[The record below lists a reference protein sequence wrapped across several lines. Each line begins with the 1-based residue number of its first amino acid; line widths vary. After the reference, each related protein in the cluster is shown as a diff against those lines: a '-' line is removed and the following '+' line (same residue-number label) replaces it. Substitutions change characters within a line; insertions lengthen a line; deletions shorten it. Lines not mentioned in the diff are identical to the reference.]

1 MKLEYIKDSS
11 GNEILQDENGIHQV
25 MMEWEQPYME
35 ACIDTL
41 DPSGSVLEIGF
52 GLGYSA
58 KKLCLNQNVKKY
70 SVIECSPIV
79 WKKFENFQQEIYQ
92 IRPDLQIEL
101 IKGRWQDV
109 IYEIDIYDS
118 IFFDDYTYDGNYL
131 ENASRINKFVYEIL
145 INHSKIGTRIS
156 FYSTTNKFCKLDCL
170 KITYTE
176 YKINIPENCKYARGD
191 KMYIPVL
198 EKIGQPD
205 IDIKDKLL
213 TYIPINNIQKELK
226 PKINLL
232 VVDNFLT
239 NCLETE
245 KYALT
250 QDFIRTGDYPGKR
263 TYCFAN
269 ESIKQTIQSYLNN
282 FSGKITNFTLDK
294 TDNNYNGSYEYT
306 NSLDKKTIQY
316 GNIHNN
322 NWCGILFFNKYN
334 YKDTGISFYYPKML
348 LNKENALDNK
358 FYQEYKYDIT
368 KWNKTDYIEN
378 IYNRLLLFRS
388 DQYYMYNNLFGK
400 DDKDGN
406 LTQLFFFSTEFN

>member
-378 IYNRLLLFRS
+378 LYNRLLLFRS

>member
-1 MKLEYIKDSS
+1 MKLEYTKDSS

-92 IRPDLQIEL
+92 IRPDLEMEL
-101 IKGRWQDV
+101 IKGRWQDI

-131 ENASRINKFVYEIL
+131 ENVSRINKFVYEIL

-156 FYSTTNKFCKLDCL
+156 FYSTTNKFCELDCL

-176 YKINIPENCKYARGD
+176 YKINIPDNCKYARGD

-198 EKIGQPD
+198 EKIGQTD
-205 IDIKDKLL
+205 IEIKDKLL
-213 TYIPINNIQKELK
+213 SYIPINNIQKELK

-239 NCLETE
+239 NPLETE

-250 QDFIRTGDYPGKR
+250 QDFIRTGDYCGKR
-263 TYCFAN
+263 TYSLAN
-269 ESIKQTIQSYLNN
+269 ESIRQTIESYIKN
-282 FSGKITNFTLDK
+282 FAGQITNFTIDK
-294 TDNNYNGSYEYT
+294 TENNYNGSYEYM
-306 NSLDKKTIQY
+306 NSLDKLQMQY
-316 GNIHNN
+316 GNIDNN
-322 NWCGILFFNKYN
+322 NWCGILF
-334 YKDTGISFYYPKML
+334 L
-348 LNKENALDNK
+348 NK
-358 FYQEYKYDIT
+358 FYINDAGISIFLPKIMLNNNKKVLDEYKYDIT
-368 KWNKTDYIEN
+368 KWHKTDYVES
-378 IYNRLLLFRS
+378 IYNRLLLFRA

-400 DDKDGN
+400 DDKDGR
-406 LTQLFFFSTEFN
+406 LVQLFFFSTEFN

>member
-1 MKLEYIKDSS
+1 MKLEYRKDSL

-35 ACIDTL
+35 TCIDIL

-58 KKLCLNQNVKKY
+58 KKLCLNENVKKY

-79 WKKFENFQQEIYQ
+79 WKRFENFQQEIHEL
-92 IRPDLQIEL
+92 RPDLEIEL

-109 IYEIDIYDS
+109 IYEVDIYDS
-118 IFFDDYTYDGNYL
+118 IFFDDYTYDSNYF
-131 ENASRINKFVYEIL
+131 ENASRVNKFVYEIL
-145 INHSKIGTRIS
+145 KNHSKIGTRIS
-156 FYSTTNKFCKLDCL
+156 FYSATNKFCELDCL

-176 YKINIPENCKYARGD
+176 YKINIPDNCKYARGD

-198 EKIGQPD
+198 EKIGELD
-205 IDIKDKLL
+205 IDNKDKLL
-213 TYIPINNIQKELK
+213 NYIPINNFKKEFKTRL
-226 PKINLL
+226 NFL

-239 NCLETE
+239 NCLEVE

-250 QDFIRTGDYPGKR
+250 QDFIRTGEYCGKR
-263 TYCFAN
+263 TYSLAN
-269 ESIKQTIQSYLNN
+269 ESIKLTIESYIKN
-282 FSGKITNFTLDK
+282 FAGKITNFV
-294 TDNNYNGSYEYT
+294 TDRTEDNYNGSYEYT
-306 NSLDKKTIQY
+306 NSLDKQNLQY
-316 GNIHNN
+316 GNINNN

-334 YKDTGISFYYPKML
+334 YKDTGIQFYLPKII
-348 LNKENALDNK
+348 LNKQLEVNN
-358 FYQEYKYDIT
+358 FHQEYKYDIT

-378 IYNRLLLFRS
+378 RYNRLLLFRS

-406 LTQLFFFSTEFN
+406 LTQLFFFSTEFD

>member
-1 MKLEYIKDSS
+1 MKLEYTKDSS

-92 IRPDLQIEL
+92 IRPDLEMEL
-101 IKGRWQDV
+101 IKGRWQDI

-131 ENASRINKFVYEIL
+131 ENVSRINKFVYEIL

-156 FYSTTNKFCKLDCL
+156 FYSTTNKFCELDCL

-176 YKINIPENCKYARGD
+176 YKINIPDNCKYARGD

-198 EKIGQPD
+198 EKIGQTD
-205 IDIKDKLL
+205 IEIKDKLL
-213 TYIPINNIQKELK
+213 SYIPINNIQKELK

-239 NCLETE
+239 NPLETE
-245 KYALT
+245 KYVLT
-250 QDFIRTGDYPGKR
+250 QDFIRTGDYAGKR
-263 TYCFAN
+263 TYSLAN
-269 ESIKQTIQSYLNN
+269 ESIRQTIESYIKN
-282 FSGKITNFTLDK
+282 FAGQITNFTIDK
-294 TDNNYNGSYEYT
+294 TENNYNGSYEYM
-306 NSLDKKTIQY
+306 NSLDKLQMQY
-316 GNIHNN
+316 GNIDNN
-322 NWCGILFFNKYN
+322 NWCGILF
-334 YKDTGISFYYPKML
+334 L
-348 LNKENALDNK
+348 NK
-358 FYQEYKYDIT
+358 FYINDAGISIFLPKIMLNNNKKVLDEYKYDIT
-368 KWNKTDYIEN
+368 KWHKTDYVES
-378 IYNRLLLFRS
+378 IYNRLLLFRA

-400 DDKDGN
+400 DDKDGR
-406 LTQLFFFSTEFN
+406 LVQLFFFSTEFN